1 MAAGAVGLLGFWAA
15 FGIPQGIPQFDSV
28 KWLSIL
34 YIGTAGG
41 ALSFFLYAWA
51 LGQTAPTV
59 TMIFL
64 PLNPIA
70 AIVAGVLFLNEPL
83 SLNLLLGL
91 GLVIIGI
98 LLVIGFDG
106 RGSLKLGTEP

>member
-1 MAAGAVGLLGFWAA
+1 M
-15 FGIPQGIPQFDSV
+15 
-28 KWLSIL
+28 
-34 YIGTAGG
+34 
-41 ALSFFLYAWA
+41 SFFLYAWA

-70 AIVAGVLFLNEPL
+70 AIVAGALFLNEPL
-83 SLNLLLGL
+83 SLDLLLGL

-98 LLVIGFDG
+98 LLVVGFKG
-106 RGSLKLGTEP
+106 KQSLKLRTEP